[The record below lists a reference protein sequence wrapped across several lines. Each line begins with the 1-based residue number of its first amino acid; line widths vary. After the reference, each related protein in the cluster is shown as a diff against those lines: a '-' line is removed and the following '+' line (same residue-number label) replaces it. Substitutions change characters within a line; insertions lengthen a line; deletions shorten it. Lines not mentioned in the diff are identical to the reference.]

1 LAPVA
6 SFYSSSDDNKP
17 SNSNSNNIS
26 MPQNQAS
33 GSEIRPVTPSQ
44 KFKIPDHT
52 TIKQQQHQTNIFIN
66 DNIVNPAMNQN
77 EMETVKTVLNEN
89 R

>member
-1 LAPVA
+1 
-6 SFYSSSDDNKP
+6 
-17 SNSNSNNIS
+17 

-33 GSEIRPVTPSQ
+33 GSEFRPVTPSH

-66 DNIVNPAMNQN
+66 DNVVNPPMNQN
-77 EMETVKTVLNEN
+77 EMETVKTVIHEN